1 MGVKHSGKETGVDR
15 EWKILK
21 TAVTILCV
29 TAAAALLLLSSGHTA
44 DAMDARR
51 YRVIAKGA
59 TLAGYTKYRSKAG
72 SNCVRR
78 LSDSPKY
85 LCCSS
90 FVSWCFSRSR
100 VAKIDYSTWDF
111 CHSERFRKIPARRLK
126 PGDVGLIQDRN
137 RLNNHVAIYIGKRGK
152 ERLWMH
158 CTGHGGKNGV
168 VVGTDG
174 RLNVFYRYK
183 GFRD

>member
-1 MGVKHSGKETGVDR
+1 MK
-15 EWKILK
+15 K
-21 TAVTILCV
+21 TKRFL
-29 TAAAALLLLSSGHTA
+29 ALLLIFSLLFQSKSLASDSH
-44 DAMDARR
+44 RFK
-51 YRVIAKGA
+51 VIAKGV
-59 TLAGYTKYRSKAG
+59 TLVGYTKYRSKAG
-72 SNCVRR
+72 SNKVNR
-78 LSDSPKY
+78 LGNHPKY

-90 FVSWCFSRSR
+90 FVSWCFSKSH

-126 PGDVGLIQDRN
+126 QGDVGLIQDRN